1 MFIIVLL
8 QLMSFDCPVYR
19 SIEQT
24 IQIIQFID
32 NWHRVAFVHGTLKA
46 VTFGI
51 KNCSTKSSQLQPKL
65 IIDGSPIPFVKN
77 GENFR
82 YLGYHFDFNMSNNT
96 HKFGLSELI
105 NSMLTDIDLLPLHP
119 KNKIAL
125 FYYFFFL
132 SYKNKF
138 LKRKIKIHFLVNTRS
153 EERHGVT
160 ESSLQVPLTI
170 SFFIYKVQSRYSC

>member
-19 SIEQT
+19 SIKQT

-125 FYYFFFL
+125 YNRYLL
-132 SYKNKF
+132 SKLSWHFTVANLPKSWAFGHLDSVVAKF
-138 LKRKIKIHFLVNTRS
+138 TRKW
-153 EERHGVT
+153 
-160 ESSLQVPLTI
+160 
-170 SFFIYKVQSRYSC
+170 